1 MLEICAGYFCLKKNK
16 FVALAIKING
26 RIFELRQN
34 SMHFVKK
41 GRNDL
46 NFFLLFKSK
55 TL

>member
-1 MLEICAGYFCLKKNK
+1 MILGTCAGYFCFKKIR

-41 GRNDL
+41 GRNNL
-46 NFFLLFKSK
+46 NSAFIIQI
-55 TL
+55 